1 MVSSA
6 VEPKANKQV
15 FREER
20 SLILRQL
27 TRRVGILPASV
38 EAEVQLLTLDQLE
51 ALGEALLDFAQL
63 GDLTDWLTS
72 NS

>member
-1 MVSSA
+1 MK
-6 VEPKANKQV
+6 EGEQRDR
-15 FREER
+15 FEGER

-27 TRRVGILPASV
+27 ARRVDTLPANT
-38 EAEVQLLTLDQLE
+38 EAQVRALALPQLE

-63 GDLTDWLTS
+63 DDLIDWLQE